1 MIKNSEYSKNSKDSK
16 NNKNSKNRKQKNWD
30 IVNIENRRI
39 SFKIILIES

>member
-1 MIKNSEYSKNSKDSK
+1 MIKNSEYSKNSKDS
-16 NNKNSKNRKQKNWD
+16 KNSKNRKQKNWD